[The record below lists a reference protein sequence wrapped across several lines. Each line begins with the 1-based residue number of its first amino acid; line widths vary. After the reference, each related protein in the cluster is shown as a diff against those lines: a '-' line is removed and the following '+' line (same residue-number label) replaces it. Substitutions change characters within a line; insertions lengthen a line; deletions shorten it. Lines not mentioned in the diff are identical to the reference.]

1 MRVVIADDE
10 PLALRRLEIALDAI
24 PDVEIVGVADDGEQA
39 LDLIDSLSP
48 DIVLLDIRMPEMSG
62 LELVDALDHPSPPAV
77 IFITAYDSFAVEAF
91 REGAIDYLL
100 KPLDEDRLRIAIER
114 AQLALATRD
123 ASQRIAELREALT
136 SLQREEAAREKPAY
150 EEYIWVSSRG
160 QVIRVPVDDVH
171 WFEAEGDYVV
181 IHADRE
187 SPDSRQLARSRIS
200 PRSATVSPRSPRRDR
215 LHSVGGRP
223 GSIGFRCS
231 PAAPRGWAEVAVSQ
245 ILQEGDALRSRRL
258 TSPLNTGR
266 ALVANR
272 VR

>member
-10 PLALRRLEIALDAI
+10 PLALRRLQIALDAI
-24 PDVEIVGVADDGEQA
+24 PEVEIVGVADDGKQA

-181 IHADRE
+181 IHADRNHLIHDSLRDLE
-187 SPDSRQLARSRIS
+187 SRLDPQRFLRVH
-200 PRSATVSPRSPRRDR
+200 RSAIVCVQSVVGLDRSDFGAVR
-215 LHSVGGRP
+215 LRLVDG
-223 GSIGFRCS
+223 
-231 PAAPRGWAEVAVSQ
+231 AEVAVSRSYKKAT
-245 ILQEGDALRSRRL
+245 LSAL
-258 TSPLNTGR
+258 G
-266 ALVANR
+266 V
-272 VR
+272 

>member
-10 PLALRRLEIALDAI
+10 PLALRRLQIALDAI
-24 PDVEIVGVADDGEQA
+24 PDVEIVGVADDGKQA

-181 IHADRE
+181 IHADRNHLIHDSLRDLE
-187 SPDSRQLARSRIS
+187 SRLDPQRFLRVHRGAIVCIQSVVGLDRSDFG
-200 PRSATVSPRSPRRDR
+200 AVR
-215 LHSVGGRP
+215 LRLVDG
-223 GSIGFRCS
+223 
-231 PAAPRGWAEVAVSQ
+231 AEVAVSRSYKKAT
-245 ILQEGDALRSRRL
+245 LSAL
-258 TSPLNTGR
+258 G
-266 ALVANR
+266 V
-272 VR
+272 

>member
-10 PLALRRLEIALDAI
+10 PLALRRLQIALDAI
-24 PDVEIVGVADDGEQA
+24 PDVEIVGVADDGKQA

-181 IHADRE
+181 IHADRNHLIHDSLRDLE
-187 SPDSRQLARSRIS
+187 SRLDPQRFLRVHRGAIVCIQSVVGLDRSDFG
-200 PRSATVSPRSPRRDR
+200 AVR
-215 LHSVGGRP
+215 LRLVDG
-223 GSIGFRCS
+223 
-231 PAAPRGWAEVAVSQ
+231 AEVAVSRSYKKAT
-245 ILQEGDALRSRRL
+245 LAAL
-258 TSPLNTGR
+258 G
-266 ALVANR
+266 V
-272 VR
+272 

>member
-24 PDVEIVGVADDGEQA
+24 PDVEIVGVADDGKQA

-160 QVIRVPVDDVH
+160 QVIRVPMDDVH

-181 IHADRE
+181 IHADRNHLIHDSLRDLE
-187 SPDSRQLARSRIS
+187 SRLDPQRFLRVHRGAIVCIQSVVGLDRSDFG
-200 PRSATVSPRSPRRDR
+200 AVR
-215 LHSVGGRP
+215 LRLVDG
-223 GSIGFRCS
+223 
-231 PAAPRGWAEVAVSQ
+231 AEVAVSRSYKKAT
-245 ILQEGDALRSRRL
+245 LSAL
-258 TSPLNTGR
+258 G
-266 ALVANR
+266 V
-272 VR
+272 

>member
-10 PLALRRLEIALDAI
+10 PLALRRLQIALDAI
-24 PDVEIVGVADDGEQA
+24 PDVEIVGVADDGKQA

-136 SLQREEAAREKPAY
+136 ALQREEAAREKPAY

-181 IHADRE
+181 VHADRNHLIHDSLRDLE
-187 SPDSRQLARSRIS
+187 SRLDPQRFLRVHRGAIVCVQSVVGLDRSDFG
-200 PRSATVSPRSPRRDR
+200 AVR
-215 LHSVGGRP
+215 LRLVDG
-223 GSIGFRCS
+223 
-231 PAAPRGWAEVAVSQ
+231 AEVAVSRSYKKAT
-245 ILQEGDALRSRRL
+245 LSAL
-258 TSPLNTGR
+258 G
-266 ALVANR
+266 V
-272 VR
+272 